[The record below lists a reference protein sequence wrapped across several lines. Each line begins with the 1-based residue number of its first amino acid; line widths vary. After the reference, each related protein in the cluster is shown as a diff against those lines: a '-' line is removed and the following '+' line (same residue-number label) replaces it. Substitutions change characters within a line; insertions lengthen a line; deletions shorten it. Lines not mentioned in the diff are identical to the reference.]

1 MTKKSYCEDTM
12 TKPIKPT
19 EVLVDED
26 QYLQF
31 VSQIK
36 PVSPYTIHGVADV
49 QVHSSP
55 MENIRVAGAPR
66 LDVQYELSNQ
76 DEGEQQP

>member
-1 MTKKSYCEDTM
+1 MAD
-12 TKPIKPT
+12 PIKPT

-36 PVSPYTIHGVADV
+36 PVSPFTVFGTANV

-55 MENIRVAGAPR
+55 MENIRVSGAPR
-66 LDVQYELSNQ
+66 VDTQYELSADDN
-76 DEGEQQP
+76 GELIP